1 MKGLI
6 DSTLREGSQ
15 TVGVSFSLEEKKQIL
30 AGLLR
35 VGVEEIEIGVATP
48 LDQDLQ
54 EQIRFAREKEENC
67 RLALW
72 CRCRNDDIDYAA
84 SLCPDVLSLSIPGS
98 DLHIKKKLGKDREW
112 VLRAIDG
119 SISQAC
125 NYGFETISLGIE
137 DATRTDPS
145 FLKEMVQKAVAAGAH
160 RIRLADTVGIA
171 SPGEIAEIVHSL
183 KSRFPVDIGV
193 HCHNDFGMASANSLA
208 ALDAGADWAD
218 VTVLGLGERTGNAKL
233 EEVAGYLAIR
243 RQCMY
248 KIDAITPLAEV
259 VAGASERVIAPHHPL
274 LGSKIFHCETGL
286 HIQGLERDSRTYEPY
301 PPELVGARRHLFFGS
316 KIGRKE
322 VQKCLNSIGV
332 QISNSLQD
340 KIVGK
345 IRRGSVVLGRPFSPR
360 EFTHLVRQND

>member
-15 TVGVSFSLEEKKQIL
+15 TVGISFSLEEKKQIL

-48 LDQDLQ
+48 LDQDLG
-54 EQIRFAREKEENC
+54 EQIRFARENEANS

-72 CRCRNDDIDYAA
+72 CRCRNEDIDYAA
-84 SLCPDVLSLSIPGS
+84 SLHPDVLSLSIPGS
-98 DLHIKKKLGKDREW
+98 DLHIQKKLGKSRQW
-112 VLRAIDG
+112 VLNTIEACVSRAVSCGIR
-119 SISQAC
+119 
-125 NYGFETISLGIE
+125 TISLGIE
-137 DATRTDPS
+137 DATRTDAS
-145 FLKEMVQKAVAAGAH
+145 FLKEMVQKAVVAGVH
-160 RIRLADTVGIA
+160 RIRLADTVGIS
-171 SPGEIAEIVHSL
+171 SPGEIAENVQGL
-183 KSRFPVDIGV
+183 KSRFPIDVGV

-243 RQCMY
+243 RQCIY
-248 KIDAITPLAEV
+248 KIDAILPLAEV
-259 VAGASERVIAPHHPL
+259 VAEASKRDIVPHHPL
-274 LGSKIFHCETGL
+274 LGANIFHCETGL

-301 PPELVGARRHLFFGS
+301 PPELVGARRQLFWGS

-322 VQKCLNSIGV
+322 VGECLNSLGEK
-332 QISNSLQD
+332 ISSSLQD
-340 KIVGK
+340 KIVNR
-345 IRRGSVVLGRPFSPR
+345 IRRKSVVLGRPFTTR
-360 EFTHLVRQND
+360 EFMDLVRLID